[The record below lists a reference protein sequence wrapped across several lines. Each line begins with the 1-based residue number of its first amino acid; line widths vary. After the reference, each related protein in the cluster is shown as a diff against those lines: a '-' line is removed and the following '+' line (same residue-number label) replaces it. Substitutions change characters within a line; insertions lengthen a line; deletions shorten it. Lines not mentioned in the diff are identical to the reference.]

1 MGKQIR
7 KQKKSSIIAGG
18 FFRFALY
25 LCVIVGVIYI
35 GKSAYDFGYEIFNQE
50 AMDNEENGRDVT
62 VVIKEGDS
70 VYQIGKT
77 LKKKGLID
85 DAKIFVAQEMLS
97 SYKGKLQPGTYILS
111 TSMTPDEMM
120 EIWSRRNTERTAG
133 PDKYQEEK
141 QKKGS
146 SEIQDGSSSS
156 PKETDE
162 SSQDEGGE
170 QS

>member
-1 MGKQIR
+1 MYKRQ
-7 KQKKSSIIAGG
+7 
-18 FFRFALY
+18 
-25 LCVIVGVIYI
+25 
-35 GKSAYDFGYEIFNQE
+35 

-120 EIWSRRNTERTAG
+120 EILARENTEG
-133 PDKYQEEK
+133 QPDQTNTGGKAKE
-141 QKKGS
+141 GS

-162 SSQDEGGE
+162 SSQDEGCLLYT
-170 QS
+170 SRCV

>member
-77 LKKKGLID
+77 LKKKGLIL
-85 DAKIFVAQEMLS
+85 K
-97 SYKGKLQPGTYILS
+97 
-111 TSMTPDEMM
+111 
-120 EIWSRRNTERTAG
+120 N
-133 PDKYQEEK
+133 
-141 QKKGS
+141 
-146 SEIQDGSSSS
+146 
-156 PKETDE
+156 
-162 SSQDEGGE
+162 
-170 QS
+170 